1 MLNGNADNCRTGGM
15 PAETES
21 RMPAGR
27 GYDEKAW
34 KKIRAFAFDVD
45 GVLTDGGIFAHS
57 SGELFRTF
65 DSKDGFA
72 FRMAAMHGYH
82 LAIITGGRAESIR
95 KRFLTCGVAPEDVY
109 LGSRGK
115 IKDFN
120 DFCSRHGL
128 ASDEVMYFGDDIPDI
143 PVMKACGVGVCP
155 SDAVEEVLEAADYIS
170 PCAGGKRLAR
180 NTIEKVMKLHGTWQ
194 LDIALYEQRF

>member
-1 MLNGNADNCRTGGM
+1 MPDNGKNSCCIG
-15 PAETES
+15 ETD
-21 RMPAGR
+21 AGR
-27 GYDEKAW
+27 QISVPSGRGFDESAW

-45 GVLTDGGIFAHS
+45 GVLTNGGILAHS

-72 FRMAAMHGYH
+72 FRMASMHGYH

-109 LGSRGK
+109 LGSRDK

-120 DFCSRHGL
+120 DFCTRHSL
-128 ASDEVMYFGDDIPDI
+128 SPEEVMYFGDDIPDI
-143 PVMKACGVGVCP
+143 PVMLACGVGVCP
-155 SDAVEEVLEAADYIS
+155 SDAVSEALEAADYIS

-180 NTIEKVMKLHGTWQ
+180 DTIEKVMKLQGTWR
-194 LDIALYEQRF
+194 LDISLYEQRF

>member
-1 MLNGNADNCRTGGM
+1 MLNGNADNCRTGRM

-27 GYDEKAW
+27 GHDEKAW

-109 LGSRGK
+109 LGSRDK

-170 PCAGGKRLAR
+170 PCVGGKRLAR
-180 NTIEKVMKLHGTWQ
+180 NTIEQVMKLHGSWQ
-194 LDIALYEQRF
+194 LDISLYEQRF